1 MRVSGLFLCVNYI
14 TIKNNCITYTNLKQL
29 TFIEQKFICHNHK
42 KMNRE
47 QLKEEW
53 KIQKSKLLKKFSV
66 LTEDDLFFRE
76 GQKDQMLERLQLILG
91 KNKEELIMV
100 FDAINPKRL
109 RA

>member
-1 MRVSGLFLCVNYI
+1 MNYI
-14 TIKNNCITYTNLKQL
+14 TIRNNCITYSSLKQL
-29 TFIEQKFICHNHK
+29 TFIVQKFICHNHK

-53 KIQKSKLLKKFSV
+53 RVQKSKLLKKFSV
-66 LTEDDLFFRE
+66 LTEEDLFFRE
-76 GQKDQMLERLQLILG
+76 GQKDEMLERLQLILG

-100 FDAINPKRL
+100 FDAINQKPL

>member
-1 MRVSGLFLCVNYI
+1 MG
-14 TIKNNCITYTNLKQL
+14 
-29 TFIEQKFICHNHK
+29 QKFICHNHK

-53 KIQKSKLLKKFSV
+53 KVQKSKLLKKFSV

-76 GQKDQMLERLQLILG
+76 GHKDEMLERLQLILG

-100 FDAINPKRL
+100 FDAINQKQ
-109 RA
+109 AKA

>member
-1 MRVSGLFLCVNYI
+1 
-14 TIKNNCITYTNLKQL
+14 
-29 TFIEQKFICHNHK
+29 
-42 KMNRE
+42 MNRE

-53 KIQKSKLLKKFSV
+53 RIQKSKLLKKFSV

-100 FDAINPKRL
+100 FDAISPKRL